1 MTENETESEGG
12 LPVNENTKGEQPT
25 NDSLAESNGSGE
37 GSEDGEGDDTS
48 QDNSSRSPLG
58 EGYRRGPVLLR
69 GSMVPSD
76 NTTANLLKEEQSTD
90 WLHMDPWRVLRIQA
104 EFVDGFGALA
114 ELGPAISV
122 FGSARSKE
130 SDPDYLSA
138 MHMGEAI
145 AKHNV
150 AVITGGGPG
159 IMEAANRGA
168 SSAGGKS
175 VGLGIELP
183 REQGIN
189 QWVNLGISF
198 RYFFVRK
205 TMFVKYSSGV
215 IVCPGGFGTLDELFE
230 LLTLVQTHKVKSIP
244 VVLFDTA
251 YWRGLFDWLGAT
263 VQGRG
268 FISPLDPELVAFTDD
283 PDEAVRVAVSGIA
296 Q

>member
-1 MTENETESEGG
+1 MDESADMSG
-12 LPVNENTKGEQPT
+12 
-25 NDSLAESNGSGE
+25 NDDS
-37 GSEDGEGDDTS
+37 DH
-48 QDNSSRSPLG
+48 SPLG
-58 EGYRRGPVLLR
+58 ESYRRGPVLLR
-69 GSMVPSD
+69 GSMVPHD

-114 ELGPAISV
+114 ELGPAVSI

-130 SDPDYLSA
+130 NEPDYQTA
-138 MHMGEAI
+138 VRMGAAI
-145 AKHNV
+145 AKQNI

-168 SSAGGKS
+168 SCAGGKS

-183 REQGIN
+183 HEQGIN
-189 QWVNLGISF
+189 QWANLGISF

-244 VVLFDTA
+244 IVLFDTA
-251 YWRGLFDWLGAT
+251 YWRGLFDWLGSN
-263 VQGRG
+263 VQNRG

-283 PDEAVRVAVSGIA
+283 PDEAVQVAVSGIVR
-296 Q
+296 